1 MRLTEAQISKLPRRA
16 QEHINVLEQTIAGLT
31 RELRQFQGTEDSA
44 ITIRKSLEF
53 VPVPEG
59 TVRFA
64 LGTNQFVDIRID
76 GDGLDVNVQP
86 SFVHVTPFA
95 ANHIRLTLD

>member
-16 QEHINVLEQTIAGLT
+16 QEHINVLEQTIAGLA
-31 RELRQFQGTEDSA
+31 RELRQFQGAEESA

-76 GDGLDVNVQP
+76 GAGLDVMAYPNRIYVA
-86 SFVHVTPFA
+86 PFA